1 MSHIKTFSHATYVF
15 LLSLVL
21 IAGAFLSAPQ
31 ARAAASITKPTGDLA
46 QAVVRIGT
54 LGAVCSGAM
63 ISPHWVLT
71 ARHCIE
77 QVDNKNIKFDTI
89 SHITIGDK
97 PSQSRTYTG
106 TTHLHPSTDLALIN
120 INGTY
125 NGPTLPIASEH
136 VDYNDTLTGAGFG
149 GTPQQATIYKL
160 THNNYRDKDQRRGD
174 FLIDG
179 YRINHDAVKSWEL
192 VKGDSGSPIINDKG
206 EIVAVFSAGR
216 YKEGTNSVF
225 VTANN
230 PDITH
235 YRDWIMNTT
244 GMSDNNNSTTT
255 DSGPSNAKYTDFVSS
270 LSSIGSSLNAAPLGI
285 MALLSLV
292 LGIFTAAAMQ
302 VTKIN

>member
-1 MSHIKTFSHATYVF
+1 MSYTRTPYRAAQAV
-15 LLSLVL
+15 LLS
-21 IAGAFLSAPQ
+21 IALMASFCLPTPHAH
-31 ARAAASITKPTGDLA
+31 AAASTTPPTDDLA
-46 QAVVRIGT
+46 KAVVRIGT

-77 QVDNKNIKFDTI
+77 QRDMNNAKFDTI

-97 PSQSRTYTG
+97 PSKSRTYTG

-149 GTPQQATIYKL
+149 GTTQQATVYKL
-160 THNNYRDKDQRRGD
+160 THNNYRDKDQRQGD

-179 YRINHDAVKSWEL
+179 YRINHDTVKSWEL
-192 VKGDSGSPIINDKG
+192 VKGDSGSPILNDKG
-206 EIVAVFSAGR
+206 EIVAIFSAGHF
-216 YKEGTNSVF
+216 KNGSETTF
-225 VTANN
+225 VDANN

-235 YRDWIMNTT
+235 YRNWIMTTT
-244 GMSDNNNSTTT
+244 GMNNNNSTTT